1 MLLRLRLFSI
11 SIPQFKT
18 IKRAL
23 EIFFSPSFIQT
34 ENTKQ
39 SSATKMKERIEKY
52 QRNSHAV
59 GCVLIPCAPHKIWSR
74 GRSIAF
80 AYSTL
85 KRYSKCIT
93 TFHIFHCGCCCWGMR
108 LKSDSLLFLS
118 RVSQCAWI
126 FHITRIITVSLFI
139 VCPRQWLD
147 KISYSVFCNR
157 MDFYFSS
164 FVQSDQATKS
174 WLVRHSSTT
183 SKRQRIVWQNEY
195 FCISLAEFG
204 WNFCVVLK
212 CLVRSHSNAITMDVC
227 VWVCVLRSAMLQTK
241 NTFFVCIWFSV
252 HSANFLCAIWLSLDN
267 NIGKGV

>member
-39 SSATKMKERIEKY
+39 SSATKMKESIEKY

-183 SKRQRIVWQNEY
+183 SNDNE
-195 FCISLAEFG
+195 
-204 WNFCVVLK
+204 
-212 CLVRSHSNAITMDVC
+212 
-227 VWVCVLRSAMLQTK
+227 
-241 NTFFVCIWFSV
+241 
-252 HSANFLCAIWLSLDN
+252 LCDRMSIFAFRWRSLDE
-267 NIGKGV
+267 IFALSWSVLYDHTRTRLQWMCVCECVFCGLRCSRQKIRSLSVYGFRFIRPISFARFGFH

>member
-174 WLVRHSSTT
+174 
-183 SKRQRIVWQNEY
+183 
-195 FCISLAEFG
+195 
-204 WNFCVVLK
+204 
-212 CLVRSHSNAITMDVC
+212 
-227 VWVCVLRSAMLQTK
+227 
-241 NTFFVCIWFSV
+241 
-252 HSANFLCAIWLSLDN
+252 
-267 NIGKGV
+267 